1 MAQFVDGELDA
12 AGVGLGHTPNGSSLN
27 GISTTSVT
35 NANGHG
41 TRQGQGQ
48 AVPLDLSEGSS
59 SDKENWGHGPGV
71 GLGIQIGTNGGA
83 GANGTNTNSNT
94 NNGLN
99 GTAAASGSAPG
110 RKIDL
115 GPLIGAKRGFRTRE
129 KVPFGGGVGGVEM
142 VPSSGIGS
150 SSGGLGSDVW
160 ASSLGTAAGPS
171 SSNWHLSTGSA
182 RTALNSLSM
191 AARVKACD
199 RKGKG
204 RAMEEPNED
213 ADVDVEGDGERFLS
227 LSLCCVAFFR
237 RAARRFLL
245 RSRACSLRIAHLDL
259 FRFFSSSRPMIAH
272 VRVYSP

>member
-12 AGVGLGHTPNGSSLN
+12 AGVGLGRTPNGSSLN

-41 TRQGQGQ
+41 MRQGQGQ
-48 AVPLDLSEGSS
+48 AVALDPSEGSG

-71 GLGIQIGTNGGA
+71 GLGIQLGTNGGA

-99 GTAAASGSAPG
+99 GTAASSASAPG

-142 VPSSGIGS
+142 VPSSGVGS
-150 SSGGLGSDVW
+150 SSAGLGSDVW

-171 SSNWHLSTGSA
+171 SSNWRPSAASA
-182 RTALNSLSM
+182 RTSFNSAST
-191 AARVKACD
+191 ATRVKTYD

-204 RAMEEPNED
+204 RETEETNED

-227 LSLCCVAFFR
+227 VFVLWLRFVERRGDCV
-237 RAARRFLL
+237 L
-245 RSRACSLRIAHLDL
+245 RIWICSLHP
-259 FRFFSSSRPMIAH
+259 RPMIAH
-272 VRVYSP
+272 VSIYSP